1 MKQILQDLSSGET
14 NIVDCPVPKIMS
26 GSVVIK
32 TKTSLIS
39 VGTEKMLLE
48 FGKASYINKAKQQP
62 EKVKEV
68 LNKIQSEGLI
78 STFDAVRTKLSSP
91 IPLGYSNVG
100 VIDEVSDDVYD
111 LKKGDRVISN
121 GPHAEYVSVKKN
133 LCVPIPDS
141 VDNES
146 ASFTVVASIALQ
158 GVRLAVP
165 TIGESFVVIGAGL
178 IGLLTIQI
186 LKANGCRVLA
196 VDIDKNK
203 LKLAETF
210 GAEIVDSSSEN
221 DFISKANSFSK
232 GRGVDG
238 VLITASSKSNDII
251 KQSANISRKRGRIVL
266 VGVVGME
273 LNRSDFYEKEL
284 SFQVSCSY
292 GPGRY
297 DPFYEEDGNDYPI
310 GFVRW
315 TERRNFEAVLDM
327 MNSKSLN
334 CKPLI
339 SHHFKFSDAPD
350 AYSLLSSDSLVLG
363 IILNYESEQ
372 RSKNKTKVTIQENIN
387 FTSSK
392 PIIGFI
398 GAGNYASRILMP
410 AFKKNHAQLHT
421 VLSAGGVS
429 GLVHGKR
436 MGFYQTST
444 NIDDILNNEIINT
457 VVIATKHDSHSKLV
471 VDCLNAKK
479 NVWVEKPLCIYKE
492 EIKEIKE
499 VFLNSQSCNNPPKLM
514 VGFNRRFSPHVK
526 IAKEML
532 ESRSEPLSII
542 MTINAGQLPNDH
554 WLNDVDIGGGRLIG
568 EGCHFFDLIRFIVG
582 QEIINVDLIRM
593 DDYDLAG
600 SGKDKFSASLKF
612 HDGSIGTIHYFSNG
626 SSKLPKERIEVYS
639 SGRVIQIDNFRKMHS
654 YGFRNFKKLNLWKQD
669 KGQLNSVKE
678 FCNSIENGTESP
690 IPFSEIIE
698 VSEKIF
704 EANDFLK

>member
-334 CKPLI
+334 CLSLI
-339 SHHFKFSDAPD
+339 H
-350 AYSLLSSDSLVLG
+350 
-363 IILNYESEQ
+363 I
-372 RSKNKTKVTIQENIN
+372 
-387 FTSSK
+387 
-392 PIIGFI
+392 
-398 GAGNYASRILMP
+398 
-410 AFKKNHAQLHT
+410 
-421 VLSAGGVS
+421 
-429 GLVHGKR
+429 
-436 MGFYQTST
+436 
-444 NIDDILNNEIINT
+444 
-457 VVIATKHDSHSKLV
+457 
-471 VDCLNAKK
+471 
-479 NVWVEKPLCIYKE
+479 
-492 EIKEIKE
+492 
-499 VFLNSQSCNNPPKLM
+499 
-514 VGFNRRFSPHVK
+514 
-526 IAKEML
+526 
-532 ESRSEPLSII
+532 
-542 MTINAGQLPNDH
+542 
-554 WLNDVDIGGGRLIG
+554 
-568 EGCHFFDLIRFIVG
+568 
-582 QEIINVDLIRM
+582 
-593 DDYDLAG
+593 
-600 SGKDKFSASLKF
+600 
-612 HDGSIGTIHYFSNG
+612 
-626 SSKLPKERIEVYS
+626 
-639 SGRVIQIDNFRKMHS
+639 
-654 YGFRNFKKLNLWKQD
+654 
-669 KGQLNSVKE
+669 
-678 FCNSIENGTESP
+678 
-690 IPFSEIIE
+690 
-698 VSEKIF
+698 
-704 EANDFLK
+704 